1 MNRPTPRT
9 LLMLALTCA
18 LTLAGAAGAAP
29 PPSRYPL
36 DLNTAIAKAYPTTF
50 AGIQRSCT
58 VWLNGG
64 RDEYALATVI
74 LKNGHVATAGFQFIN
89 TAGWFNMWRSHAPT
103 AASPRARRPP
113 SPGSCTKPR
122 RDAAH
127 VGARSRQRLPEQPA
141 SKIGRPPPGRRSGGD
156 PATRSRRRTSEFF
169 GVIRPVRGDVGCGG

>member
-9 LLMLALTCA
+9 LLMLTLTCA

-36 DLNTAIAKAYPTTF
+36 DLDTAIAKAYPGAF

-64 RDEYALATVI
+64 RDQYALATVT

-89 TAGWFNMWRSHAPT
+89 TAGWFTMWRSHAPT
-103 AASPRARRPP
+103 ATVPSGQKATVARIVHQ
-113 SPGSCTKPR
+113 
-122 RDAAH
+122 AAARC
-127 VGARSRQRLPEQPA
+127 GARWSP
-141 SKIGRPPPGRRSGGD
+141 
-156 PATRSRRRTSEFF
+156 
-169 GVIRPVRGDVGCGG
+169 